1 MENKIVKTQKLSF
14 GARAL
19 DFFLKPEIGVLIP
32 ILILCVIT
40 TILKPNFL
48 TWKYFS
54 GIFMGCIFIG
64 VEAIGQGF
72 VQITGGVDLSVGMCG
87 CLSGIMMG
95 VACGWWGWGLVPCL
109 LMALVTGMV
118 VGIVN
123 GICVCKLKLDAWITT
138 LATQFICR
146 GLAVTISEGMPMSIK
161 ALNTSAFNRA
171 RPLGLSWMFFIFLAL
186 LIICD
191 IVVRKTRF
199 GFKLRAVGGNQN
211 AAIMGGIN
219 ANAVKM
225 AAFVLC
231 SVFGAIGGIF
241 DVINKASANSTFG
254 DGREFRTII
263 CVAIGGISAG
273 SGSMLGVGFGVAL
286 FHILWYALRIL
297 SVDTNLQLVLIGALL
312 VLSVILDIQRKKME
326 ARRIAR

>member
-1 MENKIVKTQKLSF
+1 MEKKTVNTQKPS
-14 GARAL
+14 AL
-19 DFFLKPEIGVLIP
+19 GRVGNVLMIPEVGVLVP
-32 ILILCVIT
+32 ILILCVVT

-54 GIFMGCIFIG
+54 GILMGCIFIG
-64 VEAIGQGF
+64 VESIGQAF
-72 VQITGGVDLSVGMCG
+72 VQISGEVDLSVGMSG

-109 LMALVTGMV
+109 LVALLTCALVGW
-118 VGIVN
+118 IN
-123 GICVCKLKLDAWITT
+123 GFCTCKLKLDSWITT

-146 GLAVTISEGMPMSIK
+146 GLAVTISQGEPMSIK

-171 RPLGLSWMFFIFLAL
+171 RPLGLSWMFFIFIAL
-186 LIICD
+186 LVICD
-191 IVVRKTRF
+191 VVVRKSKY
-199 GFKLRAVGGNQN
+199 GYKLRAVGGNQN

-219 ANAVKM
+219 ADRVKM
-225 AAFVLC
+225 TAFVLC
-231 SVFGAIGGIF
+231 GMFAAIGGIF

-273 SGSMLGVGFGVAL
+273 SGSMLGVGFGIAL
-286 FHILWYALRIL
+286 FHVLWYALRIL